1 MSVLLGFW
9 NFFCYR
15 LLRIDTYTFLI
26 SYLLSLFNTN
36 ISLCVIC
43 VVSAVKDEITNQ
55 VDQLLCLLS
64 QSVLCPDTD
73 PDSRICLSGGV
84 LV

>member
-1 MSVLLGFW
+1 LAFGIFLLQTFA
-9 NFFCYR
+9 Y
-15 LLRIDTYTFLI
+15 IDTYTFLI

-36 ISLCVIC
+36 IINLCVIC
-43 VVSAVKDEITNQ
+43 VVSAVKDEMTNQ